1 MRLATW
7 NINGLRARA
16 ELVKIWLAERQP
28 DVVGFQELK
37 TPTADFPHD
46 LFAELGY
53 HALVHGEKA
62 WNGVAI
68 LSREPAE
75 LVQTGLPGEDE
86 LGSRLLTARIGGIE
100 FTTVYCPNGKTL
112 DHADFARK
120 LRWFDNLK
128 THWLARERR
137 DAVLCGD
144 FNIVPEPLDSWRGDA
159 ADGSIFHTPEER
171 ARFDALINCGLV
183 DLFRRHAPEE
193 QAFSWWDYRGGAF
206 HRRHGLRIDL
216 ILGTPGIASRV
227 QAIFI
232 DRDYRKKRGELTAS
246 DHAPVIADL
255 T

>member
-128 THWLARERR
+128 THWLARERH

-144 FNIVPEPLDSWRGDA
+144 FNIVPEPLDSWRGRRRRQHLP
-159 ADGSIFHTPEER
+159 HTRR
-171 ARFDALINCGLV
+171 ARPL
-183 DLFRRHAPEE
+183 RRTHK
-193 QAFSWWDYRGGAF
+193 
-206 HRRHGLRIDL
+206 LR
-216 ILGTPGIASRV
+216 ASRPV
-227 QAIFI
+227 SPPCAGRTGVFLVGLPGRCIPSPA
-232 DRDYRKKRGELTAS
+232 RTAHRPDS
-246 DHAPVIADL
+246 RYAGYCQSRTGHLHRPGL
-255 T
+255 P